1 MGDDRFDSA
10 LKDTTFKK
18 DVALTF
24 KTFNADISAEPDYL
38 PLVAATGVLLLK
50 VNHIT
55 QLYL

>member
-1 MGDDRFDSA
+1 MGGDRFDSA
-10 LKDTTFKK
+10 FKDTAFQK

-24 KTFNADISAEPDYL
+24 KTFNADSGVESDYL
-38 PLVAATGVLLLK
+38 PLVAAAGVLLLE